1 MRKGHE
7 ETLGDGGH
15 YGLTVSPQ
23 NSYGEILICQCDSLG
38 GGPLESN

>member
-7 ETLGDGGH
+7 ETLEDGGH

-23 NSYGEILICQCDSLG
+23 NSYVEILIYQCDSLG
-38 GGPLESN
+38 GRPLEIN